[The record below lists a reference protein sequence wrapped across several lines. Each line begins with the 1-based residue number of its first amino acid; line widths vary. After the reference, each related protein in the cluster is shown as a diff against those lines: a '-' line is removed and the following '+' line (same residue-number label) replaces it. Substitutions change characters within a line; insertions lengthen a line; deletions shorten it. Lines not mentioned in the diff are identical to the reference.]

1 MGDLTP
7 LFQPESAAVYGASSG
22 PSRKLGNTLLSNV
35 AVSLPDVRCV
45 HPTAE
50 SIDGFPA
57 TATLKSPVDLAL
69 ISVPAR
75 AAESA
80 VLDAVTAGA
89 RALVVLSSGFAEA
102 GLEGR
107 AVQER
112 IVDIARQHEVPLIGP
127 NCMGVVSQLSGDRCL
142 NASYF
147 WEVPTGP
154 GRLSFVSQSGAFG
167 GMFLSFLGAKNLG
180 LARFVS
186 LGNAPDVTV
195 TDALRWLGDDDRTE
209 VIGVFAEGI
218 PNGRAFV
225 EVAGDV
231 TSRKPVVIL
240 KGGRSQ
246 AGARAAAG
254 HTGSLAG
261 DHRIYEAAFRRA
273 GVLQV
278 DSSVQFFDTLR
289 SLSVVRRGLTA
300 GRVAVVTVSG
310 GPGVLAADAADRS
323 GLTLPTLTQQTQDR
337 LRWLVPEFAA
347 IGNPIDLTPQ
357 CRPEAMVDA
366 VLAVYESRE
375 VDGVVVINCGLDIT
389 EFGAAVADAVRRT
402 GVPTTA
408 FLLDVPK
415 VIAEVSA
422 VGVPCFDSPEA
433 AVHGIAVAI
442 VDRRGDSNSEM
453 RRNR

>member
-1 MGDLTP
+1 MLRN
-7 LFQPESAAVYGASSG
+7 VGAG
-22 PSRKLGNTLLSNV
+22 LS
-35 AVSLPDVRCV
+35 DVRCV
-45 HPTAE
+45 HPTAD

-57 TATLKSPVDLAL
+57 TAALDGPVDLAL

-75 AAESA
+75 TAEAA

-89 RALVVLSSGFAEA
+89 RALVVLSSGFGEA
-102 GLEGR
+102 GPEGR
-107 AVQER
+107 AVQRR
-112 IVDIARQHEVPLIGP
+112 IVDIARRHKVPLVGP
-127 NCMGVVSQLSGDRCL
+127 NCMGVVSRLPGGRCL

-147 WEVPTGP
+147 WEVPTDP
-154 GRLSFVSQSGAFG
+154 GHLSFVSQSGAFG
-167 GMFLSFLGAKNLG
+167 GMFLSFLGARNLG

-186 LGNAPDVTV
+186 LGNAPDVSI

-218 PNGRAFV
+218 SDGRAFV

-231 TSRKPVVIL
+231 TSRKPVVVL

-261 DHRIYEAAFRRA
+261 DRRIYEAAFRRA

-278 DSSVQFFDTLR
+278 DSSTRFFDTLR
-289 SLSVVRRGLTA
+289 SLSVLGHGRTA

-323 GLTLPTLTQQTQDR
+323 GLTLPPLTQRSQDR
-337 LRWLVPEFAA
+337 LRRLLPEFAA
-347 IGNPIDLTPQ
+347 TGNPIDLTPQ
-357 CRPEAMVDA
+357 CPPEAMADA
-366 VLAVYESRE
+366 VLAVYESGE
-375 VDGVVVINCGLDIT
+375 VDGVVVVNCGLDIR
-389 EFGAAVADAVRRT
+389 EFGAAVANAVRGT
-402 GVPTTA
+402 GLPSTA
-408 FLLDVPK
+408 FLLDVPG

-422 VGVPCFDSPEA
+422 AGVPCFDSPEA
-433 AVHGIAVAI
+433 AVHGIAVA
-442 VDRRGDSNSEM
+442 VTGPRGDNDSEM